1 MANLDAAKKLFKAE
15 SAMLPR
21 KAIDGAVRAFTSG
34 FAENNAGAIDL
45 SKIQIPYFT
54 TDSDVLQVIKE
65 LGLKDPQ
72 KMIRFM
78 VEWHF
83 ENLQCIIDG
92 FNEMKDIDL
101 INSYSLIEGSK
112 LTYEQAL
119 ANTED
124 KKYLLNTVTQNLN
137 VGFSQ
142 LKEKAKKYI
151 NQIKDIDNRS
161 RITFF
166 RNAKRDYN
174 KVVADNKLA
183 KAAVDLAVEA
193 VNINILISEE
203 FGWSTDTVIRN
214 FEKFKKEL
222 ISEDNCMIMHDYDID
237 KKDEFWLKLPERLDN
252 AINTAEL
259 LKEFIDNTE
268 EEDYDFDHIEFN

>member
-1 MANLDAAKKLFKAE
+1 MANLEAAKKLFKSEA
-15 SAMLPR
+15 AMLPR
-21 KAIDGAVRAFTSG
+21 KAMDGAVRAFASG
-34 FAENNAGAIDL
+34 LAGNSAGMIDL

-54 TDSDVLQVIKE
+54 TDSDVLRIIKE
-65 LGLKDPQ
+65 FGLKDPQ

-92 FNEMKDIDL
+92 FNEMKGNDL

-137 VGFSQ
+137 IGFSQ
-142 LKEKAKKYI
+142 LRNKAIYYI
-151 NQIKDIDNRS
+151 NQIREIDNRS

-174 KVVADNKLA
+174 KVLADNKLA
-183 KAAVDLAVEA
+183 KAAIDVAVEA
-193 VNINILISEE
+193 VNLNILISEE
-203 FGWSTDTVIRN
+203 FGWGTDTVICA

-222 ISEDNCMIMHDYDID
+222 LSEDNCMLMHDYDID

-252 AINTAEL
+252 AINSAEL

-268 EEDYDFDHIEFN
+268 EEDYDFDSIEFN